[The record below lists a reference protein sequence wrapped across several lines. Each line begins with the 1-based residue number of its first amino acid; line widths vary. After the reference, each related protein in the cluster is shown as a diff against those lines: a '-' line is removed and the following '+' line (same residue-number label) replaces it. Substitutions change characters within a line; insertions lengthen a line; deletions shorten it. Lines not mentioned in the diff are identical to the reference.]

1 MPCHGNSEGH
11 CCWLQ
16 GRVCPHLEKHP
27 DSDRIWVCGLRRELG
42 DWDLV
47 LESPEYKKNVAPKLR
62 TGINCRDWPDKPFT
76 KCFECG
82 FGVVESDH
90 GSEKWL

>member
-1 MPCHGNSEGH
+1 VP
-11 CCWLQ
+11 
-16 GRVCPHLEKHP
+16 GR
-27 DSDRIWVCGLRRELG
+27 RWACGLMRKLG

-47 LESPEYKKNVAPKLR
+47 LASSEYKRDVAPKLPA
-62 TGINCRDWPDKPFT
+62 GINCRDWPDKPAT

-82 FGVVESDH
+82 FGVVSTDK